1 MNLVIVS
8 GTSGAG
14 KSVALKVLEDLGYYC
29 VDNLPLN
36 LLPALLETL
45 RSDVQKVAV
54 SVDIRNL
61 PEDKGDDAPAELE
74 QLASGIHRTLL
85 YLDADQSILLR
96 RFSET
101 RRLHPLSRHQN
112 RSLEDALELE
122 RKRLTPLA
130 DMADLRIDTSEMS
143 IHQLSDM
150 VRERILGKKEGP
162 LMLVFESFG
171 FKHGLPKDADYVFDV
186 RFLPNPHW
194 IPELKP
200 LTGLDQPVKDFFAS
214 EPDVARLIM
223 QIDNLLESWLPQLER
238 NNRAYVTVAVGC
250 TGGQH
255 RSVFITEQL
264 AERFAGRGRDVQR
277 KHRDMKGA

>member
-36 LLPALLETL
+36 LLPALMETL
-45 RSDVQKVAV
+45 RDDVRKVAV
-54 SVDIRNL
+54 SIDIRNL
-61 PEDKGDDAPAELE
+61 PEAEEDLTQELDWLPDDISKLV
-74 QLASGIHRTLL
+74 L
-85 YLDADQSILLR
+85 YLDADQSVLLR

-101 RRLHPLSRHQN
+101 RRLHPLSRLSN

-122 RKRLTPLA
+122 RKRLLPLCGI
-130 DMADLRIDTSEMS
+130 ADLRMDTSDMS
-143 IHQLSDM
+143 IHQLAELI
-150 VRERILGKKEGP
+150 RERILGKKEGP
-162 LMLVFESFG
+162 LVMVFESFG

-194 IPELKP
+194 VPELKP
-200 LTGLDQPVKDFFAS
+200 LTGKDQQVKDFFAA
-214 EPDVARLIM
+214 EQDVARVLA
-223 QIDNLLESWLPQLER
+223 QLDGLLESWLPQLER
-238 NNRAYVTVAVGC
+238 NNRAYVTVAIGC

-255 RSVFITEQL
+255 RSVFIAEQL
-264 AERFAGRGRDVQR
+264 ADRFESRGRDVQR
-277 KHRDMKGA
+277 KHRDMKG